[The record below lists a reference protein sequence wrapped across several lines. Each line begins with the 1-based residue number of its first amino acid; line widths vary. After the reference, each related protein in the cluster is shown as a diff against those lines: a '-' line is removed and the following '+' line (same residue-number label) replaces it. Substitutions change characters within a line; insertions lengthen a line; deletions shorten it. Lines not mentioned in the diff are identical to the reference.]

1 MRNHEVIVAIDRVE
15 RAIAVAESDDGR
27 RFEVP
32 VARFKAA
39 PREGRIYRV
48 PVDERG
54 ELQWEKSVADDDE
67 MQRRRKALGDR
78 VDHLRKKDPGGD
90 VTL

>member
-1 MRNHEVIVAIDRVE
+1 MIVAIDRVE

-48 PVDERG
+48 PVDGKG
-54 ELQWEKSVADDDE
+54 EPQWEKSVADDDE
-67 MQRRRKALGDR
+67 MQRRKKALGDR
-78 VDHLRKKDPGGD
+78 VERLRKKDPGGD
-90 VTL
+90 VKL